1 MYKRQLYSKVFNDE
15 PVEELVRDTTTK
27 LLSGELDEKL
37 VYRKRL
43 RRKLS
48 DYKRNVPPHVQ
59 AARKSPNAQK
69 WIDYVQ
75 TLAGPEPL
83 DNQSNQLDYQH
94 YVEKQLIPVAD
105 GILHF
110 LSTSYHSVISEQ
122 SELF

>member
-1 MYKRQLYSKVFNDE
+1 MYKRQVFNDE